1 MMVMNITRDYAVVN
15 STGSVFIRLHVIWLS
30 TVVIEPCANDNHTQE
45 GATSGITMADVLLV
59 YKKNFEGIHDES
71 LQLVKDVLNSQS
83 DSLRV
88 DIRAREQVRRADFIG
103 RDLVI
108 VLGGDGTLTSISHNI
123 DSNTPVMGVNSH
135 PRSDDPN
142 GSLGFYMDSDIDT
155 FSDDLDAALSGTAI
169 TNQLPRLQATIET
182 TSGNKIRSDP
192 AMNDLLVANT
202 HQYAPSKYHLR
213 RGDIDIEQ
221 HSSGLLFSTWLGQG
235 AWFNQISRKANLGD
249 AGDSETHY
257 LVIARDLDSQIED
270 ETYLAWTNE
279 PTVITSDMHR
289 GYVVPDG
296 WDEYQFNR
304 GATITVDLT
313 GPILQLLTFR
323 NTMKERFRQS

>member
-1 MMVMNITRDYAVVN
+1 
-15 STGSVFIRLHVIWLS
+15 
-30 TVVIEPCANDNHTQE
+30 
-45 GATSGITMADVLLV
+45 MADVLLV
-59 YKKNFEGIHDES
+59 YKKNFEEVHDES
-71 LQLVKDVLNSQS
+71 LQSVKMVLSNRS
-83 DSLRV
+83 DTIRV

-135 PRSDDPN
+135 PKNSDPE
-142 GSLGFYMDSDIDT
+142 GSVGFYMDSTIDT
-155 FSDDLDAALSGTAI
+155 FARDLDSALSGEAI
-169 TNQLPRLQATIET
+169 MNELPRLQAIIDT

-192 AMNDLLVANT
+192 AINDLLIANT

-213 RGDIDIEQ
+213 RGDLDLVQ
-221 HSSGLLFSTWLGQG
+221 HSSGLVFSTWLGQG
-235 AWFNQISRKANLGD
+235 AWFNQISRQTNSGNK
-249 AGDSETHY
+249 SESRSHY
-257 LVIARDLDSQIED
+257 LVVARDLDPEIKGPQHIE
-270 ETYLAWTNE
+270 WTDK

-304 GATITVDLT
+304 GATITVDLG
-313 GPILQLLTFR
+313 GPVLKLLTFR
-323 NTMKERFRQS
+323 QTMEDKFVAQVG

>member
-1 MMVMNITRDYAVVN
+1 MCK
-15 STGSVFIRLHVIWLS
+15 G
-30 TVVIEPCANDNHTQE
+30 HTQE
-45 GATSGITMADVLLV
+45 VGPCSINMADVLLV
-59 YKKNFEGIHDES
+59 YKKNFEGIHDDS
-71 LQLVKDVLNSQS
+71 LQSVKNVLKTQS
-83 DSLRV
+83 SSIRV

-135 PRSDDPN
+135 PKNDDPN
-142 GSLGFYMDSDIDT
+142 GSFGFYMDSDIET
-155 FSDDLDAALSGTAI
+155 FADDLTSALSNKAI
-169 TNQLPRLQATIET
+169 VNRLPRLQATIET

-192 AMNDLLVANT
+192 AMNDLLIANT

-213 RGDIDIEQ
+213 RGGLDIEQ

-235 AWFNQISRKANLGD
+235 AWFNQIARKANLGN
-249 AGDSETHY
+249 AKQSESHY
-257 LVIARDLDSQIED
+257 LVIARDLDSEIED
-270 ETYLAWTNE
+270 ETYMTWTNE
-279 PTVITSDMHR
+279 ATVITSDMHR

-304 GATITVDLT
+304 GATITVDLS
-313 GPILQLLTFR
+313 GPVLQLLTFR
-323 NTMKERFRQS
+323 NSMKERFNRD

>member
-1 MMVMNITRDYAVVN
+1 MAPRRI
-15 STGSVFIRLHVIWLS
+15 
-30 TVVIEPCANDNHTQE
+30 
-45 GATSGITMADVLLV
+45 MADVLLV
-59 YKKNFEGIHDES
+59 YKKNFEGVHDDS
-71 LQLVKDVLNSQS
+71 LQSVKDVLKAQS
-83 DSLRV
+83 DTIRV

-135 PRSDDPN
+135 PRREDPD
-142 GSLGFYMDSDIDT
+142 GSLGFYMDCDIDT
-155 FSDDLDAALSGTAI
+155 FSDDLKAALEGNAI
-169 TNQLPRLQATIET
+169 VNRLPRLQATIET
-182 TSGNKIRSDP
+182 TSGNKIRTDP

-213 RGDIDIEQ
+213 RGDIDIKQ

-235 AWFNQISRKANLGD
+235 AWFNQIARKSDFGNGD
-249 AGDSETHY
+249 DSETHY
-257 LVIARDLDSQIED
+257 LVIARDLDSDIED
-270 ETYLAWTNE
+270 ETYISWTSQA
-279 PTVITSDMHR
+279 TVITSDMHT

-304 GATITVDLT
+304 GATITVDLS
-313 GPILQLLTFR
+313 GPVLQLLTFR
-323 NTMKERFRQS
+323 KSMKERFSD

>member
-1 MMVMNITRDYAVVN
+1 MRDDHAQEV
-15 STGSVFIRLHVIWLS
+15 G
-30 TVVIEPCANDNHTQE
+30 PC
-45 GATSGITMADVLLV
+45 GKYMADVLLV
-59 YKKNFEGIHDES
+59 YKKNFEGIHDDS
-71 LQLVKDVLNSQS
+71 LQSVKDVLKSQS
-83 DSLRV
+83 SSLRV

-135 PRSDDPN
+135 PRIEDPN
-142 GSLGFYMDSDIDT
+142 GSFGFYMDSDVET
-155 FSDDLDAALSGTAI
+155 FAEDLSAALAGKAI
-169 TNQLPRLQATIET
+169 INRLPRLQATIET

-192 AMNDLLVANT
+192 AMNDLLIANT

-221 HSSGLLFSTWLGQG
+221 QSSGLLFSTWLGQG
-235 AWFNQISRKANLGD
+235 AWFNQIARKANLGN
-249 AGDSETHY
+249 AEQSDSHY
-257 LVIARDLDSQIED
+257 LVIARDIDADIDD
-270 ETYLAWTNE
+270 ETYMSWSSEA
-279 PTVITSDMHR
+279 TVITSDMHR

-304 GATITVDLT
+304 GATITVDLS
-313 GPILQLLTFR
+313 GPVLQLLTFKKS
-323 NTMKERFRQS
+323 MKERFGRD